1 MLQRDY
7 CEKGAG
13 VPDVMRRGN
22 PATGQCCGTTLAS
35 TDRGLCSLAYSL
47 SLSIISVFL
56 ILPFPADQSRYLL
69 DLRPSSVVSSGS
81 FLLSPV
87 LPDHSHLRSNRR
99 RFPAHS
105 LSLYQPLSIS
115 ENPLDQCYQWLG
127 FWFLPPRRIKAVVS
141 FGSFLLNLFC
151 PDHSHLRPIADASGA
166 FSFFC
171 ASRSQSVK
179 IRLISVISG
188 EVLVCPAFRYH
199 SFVMTPHPLTLAQKA
214 SRLLDLHHGSQPLVL
229 INAWDA
235 ASAAMVEHCGL
246 PAIATSS
253 AAMANALGFPD
264 GQYLPWPQMLEAVA
278 RVCRAVKVPVTAD
291 IESGFAANV
300 TALEASISQ
309 IIQAGAVGVNL
320 EDVMSANPAHQNT
333 GHQSANPENA
343 DAENADAKN
352 RDPHKADPKPA
363 NPVRHGSP
371 LFPLSVQ
378 IARIQAARRAAQA
391 AGIHLVI
398 NARTDAYWQ
407 AGVDPA
413 EAMRNTL
420 ERGKAYLQAGADC
433 IFIPGLRNPDH
444 IRTVIDYLRGVH
456 QDPAINILAGPGV
469 LSIPE
474 LAKLGVKRVSYGSG
488 PHRAAMGLLRR
499 IASEANI
506 SGTYQA
512 LTEGAVSYEEINGLM
527 GK

>member
-1 MLQRDY
+1 
-7 CEKGAG
+7 
-13 VPDVMRRGN
+13 
-22 PATGQCCGTTLAS
+22 
-35 TDRGLCSLAYSL
+35 
-47 SLSIISVFL
+47 
-56 ILPFPADQSRYLL
+56 
-69 DLRPSSVVSSGS
+69 
-81 FLLSPV
+81 
-87 LPDHSHLRSNRR
+87 
-99 RFPAHS
+99 
-105 LSLYQPLSIS
+105 
-115 ENPLDQCYQWLG
+115 
-127 FWFLPPRRIKAVVS
+127 
-141 FGSFLLNLFC
+141 
-151 PDHSHLRPIADASGA
+151 
-166 FSFFC
+166 
-171 ASRSQSVK
+171 VK

-188 EVLVCPAFRYH
+188 KVLVFVPFRYH
-199 SFVMTPHPLTLAQKA
+199 FFVMTSHPLTPAQKA
-214 SRLLDLHHGSQPLVL
+214 SRLLELHHAAQPLVL

-235 ASAAMVEHCGL
+235 ASAAMIEHCGL

-264 GQYLPWPQMLEAVA
+264 GQFVPWAQMLDAVA

-300 TALEASISQ
+300 TALETSITQ

-320 EDVMSANPAHQNT
+320 EDVMPANPALQDDAHQNADL
-333 GHQSANPENA
+333 QSADPKNGSPENA
-343 DAENADAKN
+343 DTKNAD
-352 RDPHKADPKPA
+352 
-363 NPVRHGSP
+363 PVRHGSP
-371 LFPLSVQ
+371 LFPLPVQ

-407 AGVDPA
+407 AGVEPA

-444 IRTVIDYLRGVH
+444 IRTVIDYLRANPPHDRLPADRLPADRLSSDLGE
-456 QDPAINILAGPGV
+456 PAINILAGPGV
-469 LSIPE
+469 PPTPE

-499 IASEANI
+499 MAEEAKT

-512 LTEGAVSYEEINGLM
+512 LTEGAVPYEEINGLFQ
-527 GK
+527 K

>member
-1 MLQRDY
+1 
-7 CEKGAG
+7 
-13 VPDVMRRGN
+13 
-22 PATGQCCGTTLAS
+22 
-35 TDRGLCSLAYSL
+35 
-47 SLSIISVFL
+47 
-56 ILPFPADQSRYLL
+56 
-69 DLRPSSVVSSGS
+69 
-81 FLLSPV
+81 
-87 LPDHSHLRSNRR
+87 
-99 RFPAHS
+99 
-105 LSLYQPLSIS
+105 
-115 ENPLDQCYQWLG
+115 
-127 FWFLPPRRIKAVVS
+127 
-141 FGSFLLNLFC
+141 
-151 PDHSHLRPIADASGA
+151 
-166 FSFFC
+166 
-171 ASRSQSVK
+171 
-179 IRLISVISG
+179 
-188 EVLVCPAFRYH
+188 
-199 SFVMTPHPLTLAQKA
+199 MTPDSLTPAQKA
-214 SRLLDLHHGSQPLVL
+214 SRLLELHHGSQPLIL

-235 ASAAMVEHCGL
+235 ASAAMIEHCGL

-300 TALEASISQ
+300 TALETSITQ

-320 EDVMSANPAHQNT
+320 EDVMPANPAHQNA
-333 GHQSANPENA
+333 GPKSDDPKNA
-343 DAENADAKN
+343 D
-352 RDPHKADPKPA
+352 
-363 NPVRHGSP
+363 PVRHGSP
-371 LFPLSVQ
+371 LFPLPEQ

-407 AGVDPA
+407 AGVEPA

-444 IRTVIDYLRGVH
+444 IKTVIDYLRANPPPTDHGE
-456 QDPAINILAGPGV
+456 PAINILAGPGV
-469 LSIPE
+469 PAIPE

-499 IASEANI
+499 MAEEAKT
-506 SGTYQA
+506 SGTFKA
-512 LTEGAVSYEEINGLM
+512 LTEGAVPYEEINGLM